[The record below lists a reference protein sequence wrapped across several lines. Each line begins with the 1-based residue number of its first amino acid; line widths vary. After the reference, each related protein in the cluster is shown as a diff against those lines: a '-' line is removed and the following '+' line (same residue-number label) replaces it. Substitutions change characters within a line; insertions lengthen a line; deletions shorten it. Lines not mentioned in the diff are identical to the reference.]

1 MKRIFS
7 LALAFVMLIGLAT
20 LGNNQTTKAA
30 VDGKTYYYSVAFNNN
45 NIPSDFENYVKVNG
59 GEVVYTVPEV
69 GFVQIKGDSSIFNKV
84 KGLTS
89 VEMINPS
96 IKWTLPKTQRYD
108 MKETLEE
115 NTANSASVNGA
126 INVDNAKGWK
136 YQWDIQRIT
145 NNGES
150 YKLGTGS
157 HNVVVGII
165 DTGIDRDHPA
175 LKNNIMP
182 GSKNFVPKGGYKGT
196 EANETGDVNAFD
208 DKEGHGSHV
217 AGSIA
222 GNGVILGVA
231 PNTGIRS
238 YRVFGTK
245 SAESAWI
252 INAMIAA
259 ANDGVD
265 VMSMSLGGFDALGQ
279 IYTIDPK
286 TGERSKAGRDL
297 ADYIAYKRTV
307 KYVQDKGVLIV
318 VAAGN
323 DGIDCGNRKEVTN
336 FLNEELKEEGMYVI
350 GASVNVPAV
359 YPNVVTVSATGP
371 KDVFS
376 LYSNYGAGFVDIA
389 APGGDTRL
397 YEEYAKQGKELYYL
411 FFRLFEKEWCLS
423 TNESGNYYW
432 SVGTSMATPKVSAV
446 AALIIDKYGKMAPNK
461 VADILYKKGVD
472 ATKGTDRKYFG
483 NGYLNAENAL
493 K

>member
-1 MKRIFS
+1 MKKILSFS
-7 LALAFVMLIGLAT
+7 LAFVMLMTLIT
-20 LGNNQTTKAA
+20 LGNGQTTKVSAE
-30 VDGKTYYYSVAFNNN
+30 GKTYYYSVAFNNN
-45 NIPSDFENYVKVNG
+45 NIPSDFQKYVKENG
-59 GEVVYTVPEV
+59 GEVVYSIPEV
-69 GFVQIKGDSSIFNKV
+69 GFVQIKGNSSIFNKV
-84 KGLTS
+84 KGLSS

-96 IKWTLPKTQRYD
+96 IEWKLPETQRYD
-108 MKETLEE
+108 AEE
-115 NTANSASVNGA
+115 ISEKNIDKSALASGA
-126 INVDNAKGWK
+126 IDTKNVYFWNK
-136 YQWDIQRIT
+136 QWDMQRLT

-157 HNVVVGII
+157 HNVIVGII
-165 DTGIDRDHPA
+165 DTGIDRNHPA
-175 LKNNIMP
+175 LINNIMP
-182 GSKNFVPKGGYKGT
+182 GSKNFVPAGGYKGT
-196 EANETGDVNAFD
+196 EAKENGDINAFD
-208 DKEGHGSHV
+208 DQEGHGSHV

-222 GNGVILGVA
+222 GNGAILGVA

-252 INAMIAA
+252 IKAMVAA
-259 ANDGVD
+259 ADDGVD
-265 VMSMSLGGFDALGQ
+265 VMSMSLGGFDVLGQ
-279 IYTIDPK
+279 IYTIDPE
-286 TGERSKAGRDL
+286 TGEKVKAGRDL
-297 ADYIAYKRTV
+297 ADYIAYKRAV

-336 FLNEELKEEGMYVI
+336 FLNQEYNKEGIYII

-371 KDVFS
+371 KDIFA
-376 LYSNYGAGFVDIA
+376 LYSNYGAGFIDIS

-397 YEEYAKQGKELYYL
+397 YEEYYEKGLVLYYL
-411 FFRLFEKEWCLS
+411 FFKLFEKEWCLS
-423 TNESGNYYW
+423 TNAKGQYYW

-472 ATKGTDRKYFG
+472 AAKGTDRANVGY
-483 NGYLNAENAL
+483 GYLNAYNAL

>member
-1 MKRIFS
+1 MKRILS
-7 LALAFVMLIGLAT
+7 LTLAFVMLIGLMT
-20 LGNNQTTKAA
+20 LGNGQITKAA
-30 VDGKTYYYSVAFNNN
+30 VDGQTYYYSVAFNNN
-45 NIPSDFENYVKVNG
+45 NIPASFENYVKANG
-59 GEVVYTVPEV
+59 GEIVYSVPEV
-69 GFVQIKGDSSIFNKV
+69 GFVQIKGTTSVFNKV
-84 KGLTS
+84 KGLSS

-96 IKWTLPKTQRYD
+96 IKWTLPESKRFD
-108 MKETLEE
+108 LEKDSDE
-115 NTANSASVNGA
+115 NIDDIVAVNGA
-126 INVDNAKGWK
+126 INTDDVKYWK
-136 YQWDIQRIT
+136 NQWDIQRIT

-165 DTGIDRDHPA
+165 DTGIDRNHPA
-175 LKNNIMP
+175 LVNNIMP
-182 GSKNFVPKGGYKGT
+182 GSKNFVPAGGFKGL
-196 EANETGDVNAFD
+196 EAYENGDVNSFD
-208 DKEGHGSHV
+208 DKHGHGSHV

-222 GNGVILGVA
+222 GNGRILGVA

-238 YRVFGTK
+238 YRVFGKK

-252 INAMIAA
+252 IDAMISAS
-259 ANDGVD
+259 NDGVD
-265 VMSMSLGGFDALGQ
+265 VMSMSLGGFDVLGQ
-279 IYTIDPK
+279 IYTIDPE
-286 TGERSKAGRDL
+286 TGEKIKAGRDL
-297 ADYIAYKRTV
+297 ADYIAYKRAV
-307 KYVQDKGVLIV
+307 KYAQDKGVLIV

-336 FLNEELKEEGMYVI
+336 FLNNEYKEEGIYIV

-371 KDVFS
+371 KDVFA
-376 LYSNYGAGFVDIA
+376 LYSNYGAGFIDIA
-389 APGGDTRL
+389 APGGDTRIMDE
-397 YEEYAKQGKELYYL
+397 YEKKGMLLYYL
-411 FFRLFEKEWCLS
+411 IFRLFEKEWCLS
-423 TNESGNYYW
+423 TSQDDWYYW

-483 NGYLNAENAL
+483 CGYLNAYNAL